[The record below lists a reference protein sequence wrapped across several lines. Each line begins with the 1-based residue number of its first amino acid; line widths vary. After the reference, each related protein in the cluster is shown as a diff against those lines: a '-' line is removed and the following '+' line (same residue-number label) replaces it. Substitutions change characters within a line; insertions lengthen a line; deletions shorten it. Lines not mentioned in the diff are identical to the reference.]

1 MPRRLNRNFVKR
13 EFEKYGYTLPP
24 DFTYTNNSTTYRCYD
39 EANSRYVS
47 ISCKQLRYKV
57 EHGIRQEYAYPN
69 PFEGMEINVEETKPN
84 TSFDRWDNARKDDAF
99 ISSYGRETKEMMF
112 NYFKDSIKKLMKK
125 QDVTMNF
132 DEHDKIFQLKSFIEA
147 CKVAGPMIADKNIR
161 LTITDADGR
170 IAYRH
175 LSAETLK
182 YLDIL
187 FTTDEFDRV
196 HDSMDDV
203 VDNIL
208 DVVKIDVEFVEK
220 KQGKRIIAE
229 FFPYLNKSDIDLRRY
244 GIFKSQKEEGFN
256 DPCLIQA
263 FMNSGIFTDDEM
275 KMLKSFIKTRAVAQT
290 ELKEISE
297 LMKVHIHCKKL
308 HKDSGKT
315 SHVDFGMEYKH
326 LRSINLII
334 IDEHYLLNERL
345 NVSECYIKR
354 YEEINKDNRFKNQG
368 NLRGG
373 SRGQGPLRKM
383 MLLKFDDKRYSFS
396 KKGLKII
403 KLIKL
408 MIEHNLLVRMSEK
421 DINKYSYN
429 FKAQTLEFD
438 GKSRKVVVEDKK
450 DSTFKRLNKV
460 PQTKHF
466 FGYTPED
473 DESPTGEAR
482 EQVRNPNGQSA
493 IDERLK
499 EIQEVVDRLKLR
511 KNINVK
517 LYYKFSELM
526 QKIMYEYGCFD
537 DVYEL
542 CGINA
547 KRIRDECVFPKT
559 RTFNDKSFY
568 SNEKLYYIDLNG
580 AYMSAVKYIPTGEK
594 GEGHGV
600 NTKIKDLI
608 EKLYEERMKAK
619 ENGNDKLAK
628 TLKFLM
634 TSCWGYSIKRPKL
647 VKHKYTKNVNSYV
660 ETFAPFVIGYNYNDD
675 GVSGF
680 VDTVNSFVPHYTI
693 PQFAR
698 SVLVEFKKMM
708 DEVKKL
714 VTVYYENVD
723 AILISESD
731 YNKLVELGYVGNE
744 LGKFKI
750 EHVFTEIAI
759 KSSKRYVGMLEN
771 GEKYYHVPKVRGQSP
786 CVKNNVDYEEFVND
800 VKNSC

>member
-1 MPRRLNRNFVKR
+1 M
-13 EFEKYGYTLPP
+13 
-24 DFTYTNNSTTYRCYD
+24 
-39 EANSRYVS
+39 
-47 ISCKQLRYKV
+47 
-57 EHGIRQEYAYPN
+57 
-69 PFEGMEINVEETKPN
+69 
-84 TSFDRWDNARKDDAF
+84 
-99 ISSYGRETKEMMF
+99 
-112 NYFKDSIKKLMKK
+112 
-125 QDVTMNF
+125 
-132 DEHDKIFQLKSFIEA
+132 
-147 CKVAGPMIADKNIR
+147 
-161 LTITDADGR
+161 
-170 IAYRH
+170 
-175 LSAETLK
+175 
-182 YLDIL
+182 
-187 FTTDEFDRV
+187 
-196 HDSMDDV
+196 
-203 VDNIL
+203 
-208 DVVKIDVEFVEK
+208 
-220 KQGKRIIAE
+220 
-229 FFPYLNKSDIDLRRY
+229 
-244 GIFKSQKEEGFN
+244 
-256 DPCLIQA
+256 
-263 FMNSGIFTDDEM
+263 
-275 KMLKSFIKTRAVAQT
+275 
-290 ELKEISE
+290 
-297 LMKVHIHCKKL
+297 
-308 HKDSGKT
+308 
-315 SHVDFGMEYKH
+315 
-326 LRSINLII
+326 
-334 IDEHYLLNERL
+334 
-345 NVSECYIKR
+345 
-354 YEEINKDNRFKNQG
+354 
-368 NLRGG
+368 
-373 SRGQGPLRKM
+373 
-383 MLLKFDDKRYSFS
+383 
-396 KKGLKII
+396 
-403 KLIKL
+403 
-408 MIEHNLLVRMSEK
+408 
-421 DINKYSYN
+421 
-429 FKAQTLEFD
+429 
-438 GKSRKVVVEDKK
+438 
-450 DSTFKRLNKV
+450 FKRLNKV

-466 FGYTPED
+466 FGYKPED
-473 DESPTGEAR
+473 DE
-482 EQVRNPNGQSA
+482 
-493 IDERLK
+493 IDDRLN

-537 DVYEL
+537 NVFEL
-542 CGINA
+542 CGVNA
-547 KRIRDECVFPKT
+547 KRIRDECIFPKT

-771 GEKYYHVPKVRGQSP
+771 GEKYYH
-786 CVKNNVDYEEFVND
+786 CVKNDVNYEDFVND

>member
-1 MPRRLNRNFVKR
+1 MPRRLNREFVKR
-13 EFEKYGYTLPP
+13 EFDKYGYTLPP

-39 EANSRYVS
+39 EVNGRYVN
-47 ISCKQLRYKV
+47 ISYKQLRYKV
-57 EHGIRQEYAYPN
+57 EHGVRQEYIYPN
-69 PFEGMEINVEETKPN
+69 PFEGMEIDTEETKPN
-84 TSFDRWDNARKDDAF
+84 TSFDRWDNARKDDVF
-99 ISSYGRETKEMMF
+99 ISSYGKESKETMF
-112 NYFKDSIKKLMKK
+112 NYFKKTIKTMMKK
-125 QDVTMNF
+125 KDFTMHF
-132 DEHDKIFQLKSFIEA
+132 DEQDKILQLKGFIEA
-147 CKVAGPMIADKNIR
+147 CKVAGPNIDKSIR
-161 LTITDADGR
+161 LTITDGEGR
-170 IAYRH
+170 VTYRH
-175 LSAETLK
+175 LSAETIK
-182 YLDIL
+182 YLDTL
-187 FTTDEFDRV
+187 FTTDEFDRI
-196 HDSMDDV
+196 HDSMDDIV
-203 VDNIL
+203 ENIL
-208 DVVKIDVEFVEK
+208 DVVKIDVEFVER

-373 SRGQGPLRKM
+373 SRGQGPLRKT

-408 MIEHNLLVRMSEK
+408 MIEHNLLLRMSEK

-771 GEKYYHVPKVRGQSP
+771 GEKYYH